1 MRQNVVMVSGS
12 SVPELSAEVAEFLGI
27 ELSSLSTGRFA
38 DGESS
43 VQIGDNVRG
52 KDVFV
57 LQSLVGTENGGTIND
72 AIIELL
78 LTISPADELVL
89 SGSRLLSRTSLTRD
103 SRARLRPLLALRSLQ
118 GILPKCCI
126 RWAWIECLHVDHTP
140 LRLWAAFQTLST

>member
-1 MRQNVVMVSGS
+1 MVSGS

-78 LTISPADELVL
+78 LTISAARRASAERITAVIPYFAYARQ
-89 SGSRLLSRTSLTRD
+89 SRKASSTARTTIAGSCQMLH
-103 SRARLRPLLALRSLQ
+103 
-118 GILPKCCI
+118 
-126 RWAWIECLHVDHTP
+126 RWAWIECLLSTCTP